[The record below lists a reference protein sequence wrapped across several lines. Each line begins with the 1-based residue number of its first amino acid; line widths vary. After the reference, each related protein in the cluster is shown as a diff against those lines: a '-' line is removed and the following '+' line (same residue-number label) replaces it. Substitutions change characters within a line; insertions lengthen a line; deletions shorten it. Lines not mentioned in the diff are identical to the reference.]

1 MKSLLVISI
10 LLTTFLEVKSSEIK
24 DIFFN
29 VYRNGS
35 KIGYHKIDFN
45 NNDNNS
51 VNPFVEIKFEVT
63 FLGFT
68 VYNYFHQ
75 NNENWL
81 NNSLVELKSKTDKDG
96 ENLFCNAKK
105 INNGISLD
113 GTNNKEKTNN
123 MILPTSYWNYDLVK
137 DKKDKTVLNTQDCS
151 FIDFKINYLGEDSIY
166 NNEMLAEHFKLTGKE
181 ITGDDVDI
189 DIWYKD
195 SQWVKMIFY
204 KDGSE
209 IEYFLKDLIT
219 MNKKT
224 VWLTGGGTGIGKDL
238 TKILCDNGFDVIIS
252 GRRKDKLIEVAKYN
266 KKKIFPYKLDVSN
279 LKETDIVAKKI
290 IKKFKFID
298 LLVLNA
304 CNL

>member
-1 MKSLLVISI
+1 MKPLLAITI
-10 LLTTFLEVKSSEIK
+10 LLTTFLEAKSTELK

-35 KIGYHKIDFN
+35 KIGYHKINF

-75 NNENWL
+75 NNENWF
-81 NNSLVELKSKTDKDG
+81 NNSLVQLKSKTDKDG
-96 ENLFCNAKK
+96 ENLFCNVNK
-105 INNGISLD
+105 INNRISLD
-113 GTNNKEKTNN
+113 GTNNKEKINN
-123 MILPTSYWNYDLVK
+123 MIIPSSYWNYDLVK

-151 FIDFKINYLGEDSIY
+151 FIDFKINYLGEDNIY
-166 NNEMLAEHFKLTGKE
+166 NNKILAEHFKLTGKE

-209 IEYFLKDLIT
+209 IEYFLKDF
-219 MNKKT
+219 
-224 VWLTGGGTGIGKDL
+224 
-238 TKILCDNGFDVIIS
+238 DNNG
-252 GRRKDKLIEVAKYN
+252 
-266 KKKIFPYKLDVSN
+266 
-279 LKETDIVAKKI
+279 
-290 IKKFKFID
+290 
-298 LLVLNA
+298 
-304 CNL
+304 